1 MGRLPKH
8 DARIE
13 LTVKRDTPSSLPPEL
28 HQVSAISDLS
38 DAEVFT
44 MWVSALMELRR
55 REILRSFNTPTGDY
69 AEWLV
74 ARTLGLTLEN
84 NSRSG
89 FDAVGP
95 DGTRYQIKAR
105 WLATPKSNR
114 QLSVIRN
121 LDADPFDYLI
131 VVLFGPGF
139 EITECWQIP
148 IDVVRKH
155 ARYVAHVNGHRL
167 LARGALL
174 ADPGTVR

>member
-1 MGRLPKH
+1 M
-8 DARIE
+8 
-13 LTVKRDTPSSLPPEL
+13 SN
-28 HQVSAISDLS
+28 LS
-38 DAEVFT
+38 DAEVFS
-44 MWVSALMELRR
+44 MWVSTLMELRR
-55 REILRSFNTPTGDY
+55 RGILRSFNTPTGDY

-89 FDAVGP
+89 FDAVSR

-105 WLATPKSNR
+105 WLATPKANR
-114 QLSVIRN
+114 QLSFIRN

-139 EITECWQIP
+139 DITECWQIP
-148 IDVVRKH
+148 IDIVRKH

-167 LARGALL
+167 FARGALL
-174 ADPGTVR
+174 ADPGTVRLHEVENMFTESAMGSD